1 MLPISQLMI
10 NNPKSH
16 YIPLYAGRY
25 WMDNVL
31 CTGNEHELA
40 KCRFDG
46 WGRTDCRGGE
56 AAGVICGGEDL
67 PNATLN
73 LVDKEGKSKIRDVHQ
88 RGIAVRLAG
97 PRQGR
102 LELKL
107 PDSGE
112 YIYIDSFDSIDF
124 H

>member
-1 MLPISQLMI
+1 
-10 NNPKSH
+10 
-16 YIPLYAGRY
+16 
-25 WMDNVL
+25 MDNVL
-31 CTGNEHELA
+31 CTGNESELA

-46 WGRTDCRGGE
+46 WGRTDCRSGE
-56 AAGVICGGEDL
+56 AAGVICGGDDL

-73 LVDKEGKSKIRDVHQ
+73 LVDKQGKSKIRDVHQ

-102 LELKL
+102 LEIKL

-112 YIYIDSFDSIDF
+112 DIVKTYLFFAKYTRLYRFPLILSSADED
-124 H
+124 